1 MGRSNEFVSY
11 VLEMLVGFGVVRAKA
26 MFGGHGI
33 YLNGLFSAIVVDD
46 TLYIKADEKS
56 REIFEMRGL
65 TQFSYIKNGKKCFMS
80 YYMAPEE
87 SVENSEELT
96 FWAQKGYD
104 EALRAKK
111 KET

>member
-1 MGRSNEFVSY
+1 MGRSDEFVSY
-11 VLEMLVGFGVVRAKA
+11 VLEMLEGFGTVRAKA

-33 YLNGLFSAIVVDD
+33 YLNGLISAIVVDD

-65 TQFSYIKNGKKCFMS
+65 TRFSYIKNGKKCFMS

-87 SVENSEELT
+87 SIDNSEDLT

-104 EALRAKK
+104 ASLRAKK
-111 KET
+111 KRT